1 MTSPVSQNDYANMS
15 TEQRDALAES
25 LLADGE
31 KEEAEDKEKRQ
42 AEEADNRRDWE
53 SIAHALAGL
62 PCLAQDALL
71 QDVTHEDR
79 AGILPLLE
87 KTSAYRQWASKY
99 GETKH
104 ADPAMGILET
114 CQEER
119 RAAMALALIG
129 TRSQADTIAGR
140 LYGVEADLLG
150 DGYWRYLAIQDPR
163 VVNHRSIPT
172 EHGFDDMYNE
182 FHDRLMPEINDKL
195 LDQHY
200 DLTNRIDDAILTY
213 HHLMDSAGE

>member
-53 SIAHALAGL
+53 SIAHAIAGL

-71 QDVTHEDR
+71 QDFTQEDR

-87 KTSAYRQWASKY
+87 KTSAYRQWASRY
-99 GETKH
+99 GEKKH

-140 LYGVEADLLG
+140 LDVTGADLLG
-150 DGYWRYLAIQDPR
+150 DGYWRYLAVQDPR

-172 EHGFDDMYNE
+172 EPRLDDMLYRK
-182 FHDRLMPEINDKL
+182 FHDRLMPEIDGKL
-195 LDQHY
+195 MDEDFELE
-200 DLTNRIDDAILTY
+200 NKIDDMIFTY
-213 HHLMDSAGE
+213 HLDSGDE

>member
-1 MTSPVSQNDYANMS
+1 MTSPVSQNDYANLS

-42 AEEADNRRDWE
+42 AEEEADDQRDWE
-53 SIAHALAGL
+53 SIARAIANL

-71 QDVTHEDR
+71 QDFTQEDR

-87 KTSAYRQWASKY
+87 KTSAYRQWASRY
-99 GETKH
+99 GEKKH

-114 CQEER
+114 CHEGR
-119 RAAMALALIG
+119 RAAMALALVS

-140 LYGVEADLLG
+140 LDVMGADLLG
-150 DGYWRYLAIQDPR
+150 DGYWRYLAVQDPR

-172 EHGFDDMYNE
+172 EPGFDDMYRE
-182 FHDRLMPEINDKL
+182 FHDRLMPEIDGKL
-195 LDQHY
+195 MDEHFELE
-200 DLTNRIDDAILTY
+200 NRIDDVL
-213 HHLMDSAGE
+213 LMCGK

>member
-1 MTSPVSQNDYANMS
+1 MTSPVSQNDYANLS
-15 TEQRDALAES
+15 TERRDALAES

-31 KEEAEDKEKRQ
+31 KEEAEDREKRQ

-53 SIAHALAGL
+53 SIARTIANL

-71 QDVTHEDR
+71 QDSTHEDR

-114 CQEER
+114 SLEGR
-119 RAAMALALIG
+119 RAAMALALVA

-140 LYGVEADLLG
+140 LDGTGANLLG
-150 DGYWRYLAIQDPR
+150 DGYWRYLAVQDPR

-172 EHGFDDMYNE
+172 EPRLDDMLYRE
-182 FHDRLMPEINDKL
+182 FHDRLMPEIDGKL
-195 LDQHY
+195 MDEDFELE
-200 DLTNRIDDAILTY
+200 NKIDDMIFTY
-213 HHLMDSAGE
+213 HLDSSDE

>member
-1 MTSPVSQNDYANMS
+1 MISPVSQNDYADMS

-31 KEEAEDKEKRQ
+31 KEEAEDRERP
-42 AEEADNRRDWE
+42 AEEEADNRRDWE
-53 SIAHALAGL
+53 SIARTIAGL

-71 QDVTHEDR
+71 QDFTEEDR

-104 ADPAMGILET
+104 ADPAMGILKT
-114 CQEER
+114 RHKER
-119 RAAMALALIG
+119 RAAMALALVS

-140 LYGVEADLLG
+140 LDVTGADLLG
-150 DGYWRYLAIQDPR
+150 DGYWRYLAVQDPR

-172 EHGFDDMYNE
+172 EPRLDDMLYRE
-182 FHDRLMPEINDKL
+182 FHDRLMPEIDGKL
-195 LDQHY
+195 MDEDFELE
-200 DLTNRIDDAILTY
+200 NKIDDMIFTY
-213 HHLMDSAGE
+213 HLDSGDE

>member
-53 SIAHALAGL
+53 SIAHAIAGL

-87 KTSAYRQWASKY
+87 KTSAYQQWASKY

-104 ADPAMGILET
+104 ADPAMSILET

-129 TRSQADTIAGR
+129 TRSQADTITGR

>member
-53 SIAHALAGL
+53 SIAHAIAGL

-104 ADPAMGILET
+104 ADPAMGILDA

-129 TRSQADTIAGR
+129 TRSHADTIAGR

-163 VVNHRSIPT
+163 VVNHRSIST

-213 HHLMDSAGE
+213 HHFMDSTGQ